1 MKIEVS
7 ESTLKII
14 ICSLKTYLNK
24 CLDIDEDAPEMVVV
38 AKALGE
44 LQGAFRA
51 LKDIETEKEKHYES
65 FRLYRVSS
73 ELKEQTQ
80 WYRDWNKQRIRMFW
94 PEH

>member
-44 LQGAFRA
+44 SQGAFNA
-51 LKDIETEKEKHYES
+51 LKDNENRET
-65 FRLYRVSS
+65 L
-73 ELKEQTQ
+73 
-80 WYRDWNKQRIRMFW
+80 
-94 PEH
+94 

>member
-24 CLDIDEDAPEMVVV
+24 CLDIDEDAPEMIVV

-44 LQGAFRA
+44 LQGAFNA
-51 LKDIETEKEKHYES
+51 LKDNTNGET
-65 FRLYRVSS
+65 R
-73 ELKEQTQ
+73 
-80 WYRDWNKQRIRMFW
+80 
-94 PEH
+94 

>member
-44 LQGAFRA
+44 LQGAFNA
-51 LKDIETEKEKHYES
+51 LKDNEIEKEKHYES

-73 ELKEQTQ
+73 EFKE
-80 WYRDWNKQRIRMFW
+80 
-94 PEH
+94 

>member
-44 LQGAFRA
+44 LQGAFNA
-51 LKDIETEKEKHYES
+51 LKDNENRERET
-65 FRLYRVSS
+65 R
-73 ELKEQTQ
+73 
-80 WYRDWNKQRIRMFW
+80 
-94 PEH
+94 

>member
-24 CLDIDEDAPEMVVV
+24 CLDIDEDAPEMIEV

-44 LQGAFRA
+44 LQGAFNA
-51 LKDIETEKEKHYES
+51 LKDSENRET
-65 FRLYRVSS
+65 R
-73 ELKEQTQ
+73 
-80 WYRDWNKQRIRMFW
+80 
-94 PEH
+94 

>member
-24 CLDIDEDAPEMVVV
+24 CLDIDEDAPEMVIV

-44 LQGAFRA
+44 LQGAFNA
-51 LKDIETEKEKHYES
+51 LKDNETEKEKQDES
-65 FRLYRVSS
+65 FRICRVTS
-73 ELKEQTQ
+73 ELE
-80 WYRDWNKQRIRMFW
+80 
-94 PEH
+94 E